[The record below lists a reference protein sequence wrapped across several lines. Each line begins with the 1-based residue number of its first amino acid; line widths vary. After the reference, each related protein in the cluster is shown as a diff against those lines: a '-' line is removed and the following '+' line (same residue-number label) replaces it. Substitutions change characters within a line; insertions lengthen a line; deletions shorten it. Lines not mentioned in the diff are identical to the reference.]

1 MRGMRLFMNLAVRRG
16 LLGLLGF
23 GLMNWESSLVAA
35 ELNMLPV
42 PTVIIY
48 PGDVIKDN
56 SLVDR
61 DFSADFP
68 TSKLAAIDSR
78 AALVGKVARRTL
90 MPGFPIPASAVGD
103 PKAVANGAKVRLLY
117 EDGALAIT
125 AYGTALQAGSVGEI
139 ISVPES
145 WQRVDSFGKRAG
157 GWVGPRRWRLTSR
170 LWLVFLLCMI
180 SFPATASVRIKD
192 ITTLQGVRE
201 NQIVGYGLVVG
212 LQGSGDTLANS
223 VFTAQSL
230 QSMLDRMGVNIRGV
244 GNANV
249 LRTRNVAAVLVTADC
264 RRSSSRDRGSMS
276 RFRRSATPRPYS
288 VEPWFSPRFLASTDR
303 PMRSPR
309 ARLPSLA
316 SPCQAKPRALPKM
329 WQRPG
334 GFQMAP

>member
-1 MRGMRLFMNLAVRRG
+1 MYLAVRRG
-16 LLGLLGF
+16 LLGLLWF

-139 ISVPES
+139 ISVRNLGS
-145 WQRVDSFGKRAG
+145 G
-157 GWVGPRRWRLTSR
+157 LTVSGS
-170 LWLVFLLCMI
+170 VQ
-180 SFPATASVRIKD
+180 ADGSVR
-192 ITTLQGVRE
+192 
-201 NQIVGYGLVVG
+201 VG
-212 LQGSGDTLANS
+212 
-223 VFTAQSL
+223 
-230 QSMLDRMGVNIRGV
+230 
-244 GNANV
+244 
-249 LRTRNVAAVLVTADC
+249 
-264 RRSSSRDRGSMS
+264 
-276 RFRRSATPRPYS
+276 
-288 VEPWFSPRFLASTDR
+288 
-303 PMRSPR
+303 
-309 ARLPSLA
+309 
-316 SPCQAKPRALPKM
+316 
-329 WQRPG
+329 G
-334 GFQMAP
+334 G

>member
-1 MRGMRLFMNLAVRRG
+1 MYLAVRRG
-16 LLGLLGF
+16 LLGLLWF

-68 TSKLAAIDSR
+68 TSKLAAINSR

-139 ISVPES
+139 ISVRNLGS
-145 WQRVDSFGKRAG
+145 G
-157 GWVGPRRWRLTSR
+157 LTVSGS
-170 LWLVFLLCMI
+170 VQ
-180 SFPATASVRIKD
+180 ADGSVR
-192 ITTLQGVRE
+192 
-201 NQIVGYGLVVG
+201 VG
-212 LQGSGDTLANS
+212 
-223 VFTAQSL
+223 
-230 QSMLDRMGVNIRGV
+230 
-244 GNANV
+244 
-249 LRTRNVAAVLVTADC
+249 
-264 RRSSSRDRGSMS
+264 
-276 RFRRSATPRPYS
+276 
-288 VEPWFSPRFLASTDR
+288 
-303 PMRSPR
+303 
-309 ARLPSLA
+309 
-316 SPCQAKPRALPKM
+316 
-329 WQRPG
+329 G
-334 GFQMAP
+334 G

>member
-1 MRGMRLFMNLAVRRG
+1 MRLFMNFAVRQG

-23 GLMNWESSLVAA
+23 GLMNCESSLVAA
-35 ELNMLPV
+35 EFNMLPV

-139 ISVPES
+139 ISVRNLGS
-145 WQRVDSFGKRAG
+145 G
-157 GWVGPRRWRLTSR
+157 LTVSGS
-170 LWLVFLLCMI
+170 VQ
-180 SFPATASVRIKD
+180 ADGSVR
-192 ITTLQGVRE
+192 
-201 NQIVGYGLVVG
+201 VG
-212 LQGSGDTLANS
+212 
-223 VFTAQSL
+223 
-230 QSMLDRMGVNIRGV
+230 
-244 GNANV
+244 
-249 LRTRNVAAVLVTADC
+249 
-264 RRSSSRDRGSMS
+264 
-276 RFRRSATPRPYS
+276 
-288 VEPWFSPRFLASTDR
+288 
-303 PMRSPR
+303 
-309 ARLPSLA
+309 
-316 SPCQAKPRALPKM
+316 
-329 WQRPG
+329 G
-334 GFQMAP
+334 G

>member
-1 MRGMRLFMNLAVRRG
+1 MNLAVRRG

-139 ISVPES
+139 
-145 WQRVDSFGKRAG
+145 
-157 GWVGPRRWRLTSR
+157 
-170 LWLVFLLCMI
+170 M
-180 SFPATASVRIKD
+180 SVRN
-192 ITTLQGVRE
+192 L
-201 NQIVGYGLVVG
+201 
-212 LQGSGDTLANS
+212 GSGLTVSGS
-223 VFTAQSL
+223 VQADGSV
-230 QSMLDRMGVNIRGV
+230 RV
-244 GNANV
+244 G
-249 LRTRNVAAVLVTADC
+249 
-264 RRSSSRDRGSMS
+264 
-276 RFRRSATPRPYS
+276 
-288 VEPWFSPRFLASTDR
+288 
-303 PMRSPR
+303 
-309 ARLPSLA
+309 
-316 SPCQAKPRALPKM
+316 
-329 WQRPG
+329 G
-334 GFQMAP
+334 G

>member
-1 MRGMRLFMNLAVRRG
+1 MRGMRLFMYLAVRRG
-16 LLGLLGF
+16 LLGLLWF

-139 ISVPES
+139 ISVRNLGS
-145 WQRVDSFGKRAG
+145 G
-157 GWVGPRRWRLTSR
+157 LTVSGS
-170 LWLVFLLCMI
+170 VQ
-180 SFPATASVRIKD
+180 ADGSVR
-192 ITTLQGVRE
+192 
-201 NQIVGYGLVVG
+201 VG
-212 LQGSGDTLANS
+212 
-223 VFTAQSL
+223 
-230 QSMLDRMGVNIRGV
+230 
-244 GNANV
+244 
-249 LRTRNVAAVLVTADC
+249 
-264 RRSSSRDRGSMS
+264 
-276 RFRRSATPRPYS
+276 
-288 VEPWFSPRFLASTDR
+288 
-303 PMRSPR
+303 
-309 ARLPSLA
+309 
-316 SPCQAKPRALPKM
+316 
-329 WQRPG
+329 G
-334 GFQMAP
+334 G